1 VPGRYALSRW
11 PRRAIWS
18 AVAGIVGASLVLYM
32 LGTRLQDDETRD
44 AIAAVKAAA
53 RLKTAQNSATPAV
66 PAAPGPAGTSAAPAS
81 LTAALG
87 GLPVAISQDAGG
99 IKIALRDDSQFASGS
114 TLPSPQVSA
123 LVQKIAAALDR
134 VPGRILVIGHADAT
148 PPREGTNAEISAA
161 RARGVARTM
170 AKALA
175 DPKRLAT
182 EGRSDA
188 EPVAPN
194 DTEANRAKNR
204 RVTIQLKTTP

>member
-11 PRRAIWS
+11 PRRTVWS
-18 AVAGIVGASLVLYM
+18 AVAGIVGAALVLYM

-44 AIAAVKAAA
+44 AIAAVMKSAKLTAGKAPQAPD
-53 RLKTAQNSATPAV
+53 TATAPAV
-66 PAAPGPAGTSAAPAS
+66 PSGLAT

-99 IKIALRDDSQFASGS
+99 IKIALRDDNQFASGS
-114 TLPSPQVSA
+114 TQPSPQVIA
-123 LVQKIAAALDR
+123 LVRKIAAALDR
-134 VPGRILVIGHADAT
+134 LPGRILVIGHADAT
-148 PPREGTNAEISAA
+148 PPREGTNAELSAA
-161 RARGVARTM
+161 RARAVARIM

-204 RVTIQLKTTP
+204 RVTIQLKNAN